1 MRKTNFLSSLGTKLA
16 LAAIVLVSSMFTS
29 CEKEDFD
36 ATFEPGDA
44 IVTLNV
50 KVTDMNDG
58 DVTNEATITV
68 TGALTKIGETPFPD
82 GFKGGEVNINAAYK
96 GGEENTTIT
105 LPELK
110 AGGKANYNVSIIISR
125 GDIKIEKVSTEDDV
139 IKSELLDYT
148 HTSADGKTWWE
159 NASEY
164 ILLSSINY
172 TLYNEQ
178 TATTDVN
185 NDVVTT
191 FINAL
196 TFNNTEETSL
206 EIKASAWSLY
216 RAWMTVHTS
225 TTVYKVTRGTEELG
239 TITVDAKYGTAAQYE
254 ETAHPNHAGDYHNG
268 HGHGSTSNAGGGIVI
283 PE

>member
-29 CEKEDFD
+29 CEKEDFS
-36 ATFEPGDA
+36 ATFEPGNA

-58 DVTNEATITV
+58 DITNEATITV

-96 GGEENTTIT
+96 GGEESTSIT
-105 LPELK
+105 LPALK
-110 AGGKANYNVSIIISR
+110 AGGKADYSISIIISR
-125 GDIKIEKVSTEDDV
+125 GDIVIEEISKEENE
-139 IKSELLDYT
+139 IESELLAPT

-178 TATTDVN
+178 AATTDIN
-185 NDVVTT
+185 NAIVTT
-191 FINAL
+191 FVNSL
-196 TFNNTEETSL
+196 TFNNTKETSL

-216 RAWMTVHTS
+216 RAWMTAYTS
-225 TTVYKVTRGTEELG
+225 TTIYKVTRGTEELG
-239 TITVDAKYGTAAQYE
+239 TITVKAKYGTSAQYE
-254 ETAHPNHAGDYHNG
+254 ETAHPNHAGNYHNG

>member
-29 CEKEDFD
+29 CEKEDFS
-36 ATFEPGDA
+36 ATFEPGNA

-139 IKSELLDYT
+139 IKSELLDHT

-239 TITVDAKYGTAAQYE
+239 TITVDAKYGTTAQYE